1 MPSAEIITIGT
12 EILLGE
18 IVDTN
23 TRFLSLKLREQGI
36 DLYRQTTVGD
46 NIQRI
51 AQAIQASLTNTD
63 VIITTGGLGP
73 TIDDPT
79 RQAVAAALEI
89 ETEFRADLWEQIK
102 DRHLRFGRTPTE
114 NNKRQAYVPQG
125 AIAVENQVGT
135 APAFI
140 SETGNCS
147 VIALPG
153 VPREMEHIMETSI
166 IPYLHQRLDLHEVIQ
181 ARVIHTAGAGESQID
196 NLIGDLEQLSN
207 PTVGLA
213 AHAGRVDVRITA
225 KARTGVEALALIEEV
240 EKQVKE
246 RLGTWIFGADQD
258 TLEQVALKNI
268 ESKGWNLAVLESGLK
283 GELIHMLA
291 ADTGT
296 FIGGEM
302 STTPRSA
309 DDLVAWMENHPL
321 RDRADVILGVALH
334 PGDQRQEI
342 YLACHTPDIKRL
354 VPLSYGGPPGYAS
367 IWAANQGLD
376 LLRKL

>member
-18 IVDTN
+18 ITDTN
-23 TRFLSLKLREQGI
+23 TRYLSLKLREQGI

-51 AQAIQASLTNTD
+51 ALAIQASLPNTD

-79 RQAVAAALEI
+79 RQAVAAALDI
-89 ETEFRADLWEQIK
+89 ETEFRPELWEQITE
-102 DRHLRFGRTPTE
+102 RHLRFGRTPTE
-114 NNKRQAYVPQG
+114 NNRRQAYVPQG

-140 SETGNCS
+140 AETSSCAI
-147 VIALPG
+147 IALPG

-166 IPYLHQRLDLHEVIQ
+166 IPYLQQRLDLHEVIKT
-181 ARVIHTAGAGESQID
+181 RVIHTAGAGESQID
-196 NLIGDLEQLSN
+196 NLIGDLEQLTN

-225 KARTGVEALALIEEV
+225 KAGSEDQALSLITGVEERIR
-240 EKQVKE
+240 Q
-246 RLGTWIFGADQD
+246 RLGTWIYGTDQE
-258 TLEQVALKNI
+258 TLEQVALANLYT
-268 ESKGWNLAVLESGLK
+268 KGWKLGILEFGMK
-283 GELIHMLA
+283 GELIYQLA
-291 ADTGT
+291 ATGEP
-296 FIGGEM
+296 FIGAEM
-302 STTPRSA
+302 SNTPLSPEELAERI
-309 DDLVAWMENHPL
+309 EQHPL
-321 RDRADVILGVALH
+321 HLKADVVLGISLQ
-334 PGDQRQEI
+334 PGESRQEI
-342 YLACHTPDIKRL
+342 YLAYHSPGGKQLRR
-354 VPLSYGGPPGYAS
+354 LSYGGPPAYATT
-367 IWAANQGLD
+367 WATNQGLD

>member
-18 IVDTN
+18 IIDTN
-23 TRFLSLKLREQGI
+23 TRYLSMKLREQGI

-51 AQAIQASLTNTD
+51 ALAIQASLPNTD

-79 RQAVAAALEI
+79 RQAIAAALDI
-89 ETEFRADLWEQIK
+89 ETEFRPELWEQIK
-102 DRHLRFGRTPTE
+102 ERHLRFGRTPTE
-114 NNKRQAYVPQG
+114 NNRRQAYVPRG

-140 SETGNCS
+140 AETSSCAI
-147 VIALPG
+147 IALPG

-166 IPYLHQRLDLHEVIQ
+166 IPYLQQRLDLHEVIKT
-181 ARVIHTAGAGESQID
+181 RVIHTAGAGESQID
-196 NLIGDLEQLSN
+196 NLIGDLEQLTN

-225 KARTGVEALALIEEV
+225 KAESEDQALSLITDVEERIR
-240 EKQVKE
+240 Q
-246 RLGTWIFGADQD
+246 RLGTWIYGADQE
-258 TLEQVALKNI
+258 TLEEVALANLY
-268 ESKGWNLAVLESGLK
+268 SKGWKLGILEFGLR
-283 GELIHMLA
+283 GELIYHLA
-291 ADTGT
+291 AIGEP
-296 FIGGEM
+296 FIGAEM
-302 STTPRSA
+302 STTPLSPE
-309 DDLVAWMENHPL
+309 DLEQKIKQHSL
-321 RDRADVILGVALH
+321 HLKADVILGISLH
-334 PGDQRQEI
+334 PGESRQEI
-342 YLACHTPDIKRL
+342 YLAYHSPGGKQLLR
-354 VPLSYGGPPGYAS
+354 LSYGGPPGYATT
-367 IWAANQGLD
+367 WATNQGLD

>member
-23 TRFLSLKLREQGI
+23 TRYLSLKLREQGI

-51 AQAIQASLTNTD
+51 AQAIQSGLLNTN

-79 RQAVAAALEI
+79 RQAVAAALDI

-102 DRHLRFGRTPTE
+102 ERHLRFGRTPTE

-125 AIAVENQVGT
+125 AIAIENQVGT

-140 SETGNCS
+140 METKNCA
-147 VIALPG
+147 VVALPG
-153 VPREMEHIMETSI
+153 VPREMEHIMETAI
-166 IPYLHQRLDLHEVIQ
+166 IPYLHQRLDLHEVIH

-225 KARTGVEALALIEEV
+225 KAETEEQAMALIEAV
-240 EKQVKE
+240 EKQVAE
-246 RLGTWIFGADQD
+246 RLGKWIYGTDQE
-258 TLEQVALKNI
+258 TLEQVALRNI
-268 ESKGWNLAVLESGLK
+268 RSKGWKLAVLEAGLK
-283 GELIHMLA
+283 GELVHMLA
-291 ADTGT
+291 MDGEP
-296 FIGGEM
+296 FIGGEI
-302 STTPRSA
+302 STVTLSPE
-309 DDLVAWMENHPL
+309 DLVRWMENHPL
-321 RDRADVILGVALH
+321 QQQAEAILGASLH
-334 PGDQRQEI
+334 PGKERQEI
-342 YLACHTPDIKRL
+342 FLACHTPDEERL

-367 IWAANQGLD
+367 TWAANQGLD

>member
-23 TRFLSLKLREQGI
+23 TRYLSLKLREQGI

-51 AQAIQASLTNTD
+51 AQAIQSSLPNTD

-114 NNKRQAYVPQG
+114 NNKRQAFVPQG

-140 SETGNCS
+140 SETGNGA

-166 IPYLHQRLDLHEVIQ
+166 IPYLHQRMDLHEVIQ

-246 RLGTWIFGADQD
+246 RLGPWIFGADQD

-268 ESKGWNLAVLESGLK
+268 ESKGWKLAVLESGLK

-302 STTPRSA
+302 STTLRSA
-309 DDLVAWMENHPL
+309 DDLMTWMENHPL
-321 RDRADVILGVALH
+321 RDRADVILGVALQL
-334 PGDQRQEI
+334 GEQRQEI
-342 YLACHTPDIKRL
+342 YLAYRTPDIERL

>member
-1 MPSAEIITIGT
+1 MFP
-12 EILLGE
+12 
-18 IVDTN
+18 
-23 TRFLSLKLREQGI
+23 R
-36 DLYRQTTVGD
+36 
-46 NIQRI
+46 
-51 AQAIQASLTNTD
+51 AQSQS
-63 VIITTGGLGP
+63 
-73 TIDDPT
+73 
-79 RQAVAAALEI
+79 Q
-89 ETEFRADLWEQIK
+89 
-102 DRHLRFGRTPTE
+102 
-114 NNKRQAYVPQG
+114 
-125 AIAVENQVGT
+125 
-135 APAFI
+135 
-140 SETGNCS
+140 
-147 VIALPG
+147 
-153 VPREMEHIMETSI
+153 
-166 IPYLHQRLDLHEVIQ
+166 EVIQ

-246 RLGTWIFGADQD
+246 RLGTWIYGADQD

-268 ESKGWNLAVLESGLK
+268 ESKGWKLAVLESGLK

-291 ADTGT
+291 ADTGI

-302 STTPRSA
+302 STIPRSA
-309 DDLVAWMENHPL
+309 DDLVAWMEDHPL

-342 YLACHTPDIKRL
+342 YLAYRTPDIERL

-376 LLRKL
+376 FLRKL